1 MSGVLK
7 AFFKLP
13 MTTVGIATAA
23 LFQLI
28 FCVVWMTGYD
38 GVNENADRLTVAV
51 VNEGGEA
58 GASVANALGGQLPF
72 RIETVPTLKD
82 AQTRLNERK
91 VQMVV
96 HIPNGFAEAL
106 AAPDAKAA
114 LHYYINESNPATIKS
129 MMTAASSQITTAVN
143 GMAAA
148 KGVEAVLAR
157 QQLPEAQASAMA
169 ASLVARVEG
178 NVIASNPV
186 NNMASQMV
194 PMMMVLAS
202 YVGSMLLSMNLEQSS
217 MALSGR
223 FTRWQRFGVRQL
235 INAGTAVVV
244 GLFAVS
250 LVTLFGGAYAGGFLA
265 LWGFVALVLFSFMSL
280 SQIFLLLFG
289 PSGMVFNIVLLS
301 AQLVSSGA
309 MVPRELL
316 PDFYHALG
324 AFLPATYA
332 VEGLMDLLF
341 GGPSALGAA
350 ASLAAVIAV
359 CLAVGAASAAVRR
372 AAAKPAAQRT
382 AAA

>member
-1 MSGVLK
+1 MSGVWR

-38 GVNENADRLTVAV
+38 GVNENADRLTVAI
-51 VNEGGEA
+51 VNEDGEA
-58 GASVANALGGQLPF
+58 GSVAAGALGGQLPF
-72 RIETVPTLKD
+72 RIEHVPTLED
-82 AQTRLNERK
+82 AQKRLDERQ

-96 HIPNGFAEAL
+96 HIPSGFGAAL

-114 LHYYINESNPATIKS
+114 LNYYINESNPATIKS
-129 MMTAASSQITTAVN
+129 MMTAASSQITSAVN
-143 GMAAA
+143 DMAAA
-148 KGVEAVLAR
+148 RGVETALAR
-157 QQLPEAQASAMA
+157 LQLPEAQASALA
-169 ASLVARVEG
+169 KGLVSRVEG
-178 NVIASNPV
+178 NVVATNPV

-202 YVGSMLLSMNLEQSS
+202 YVGSMLLSMNLEQTS
-217 MALSGR
+217 MALSSR

-265 LWGFVALVLFSFMSL
+265 LWGFVSLVLFSFMTL

-289 PSGMVFNIVLLS
+289 PGGMVFNIVLLS

-316 PDFYHALG
+316 PDFYRELG

-341 GGPSALGAA
+341 GGPSAAGAA
-350 ASLAAVIAV
+350 ASLAAAIAI
-359 CLAVGAASAAVRR
+359 CLAVGAGAAAVRR
-372 AAAKPAAQRT
+372 AAKQPAQRSV